1 MSCEINDCNKMNEM
15 IARYFAGEA
24 SENEV
29 EMLLQWILESEG
41 NKQEYLFQK
50 QLWDSLNPAFDKDK
64 IDIVTAEKKLNKRI
78 GYNHTANSLMKKLV
92 SIWSRIAAV
101 LILPIILIGGYF
113 IFSDNE
119 TSLTPVTIVSS
130 YGCSMETSL
139 PDGSKV
145 WLNANSKLSYNE
157 PFCQEHR
164 DVMLEGEAYF
174 EVNADKKH
182 PFVVSTSDLTVT
194 ATGTAFNVNSYNCNN
209 APASVRLVNGNVEVR
224 TLDNESYD
232 MSPGQHLTVKDGN
245 VKISDNVMTDKY
257 CSWRDG
263 VLDFEDDTLEDIFN
277 RLEQIYNVKFIISDT
292 AIADYRYH
300 AKFNGETLSEILHLI
315 EMTSPV
321 KCQILN
327 KTGNETKTLI
337 EVALAN

>member
-101 LILPIILIGGYF
+101 LILPILLIGGYF

-209 APASVRLVNGNVEVR
+209 APASVTLVNGNVEVG